1 MDNQKLLEKQ
11 SKKYTLHNNF
21 WETMSL
27 FGNICY
33 KKISEFYVSIRRFIL
48 LSFVILYIDFFAPYL
63 QFLTRR
69 IFNYFIWFL
78 LGVLSSIGFGTGMQT
93 GVLFVFPE
101 IIATYKRNMEFYP
114 DIYSN
119 IHYSFTMCIPMVL
132 IWGIGTAFGE
142 LPPYFIARKMNYK
155 DSNALDKMYN
165 LLGDNSKTLKNN
177 VNNTVEKFRKH
188 KNYSFF
194 TILFLS
200 SWPNAMFDIC
210 GIAAGLVKLRIDEF
224 LIPTIIGKAFIK
236 TPIQLGFILYSYA
249 HYGESIIQTNEI
261 SYLYYLWNIFVISF
275 TMYVFKE
282 YIESVVN

>member
-101 IIATYKRNMEFYP
+101 IT
-114 DIYSN
+114 
-119 IHYSFTMCIPMVL
+119 T
-132 IWGIGTAFGE
+132 
-142 LPPYFIARKMNYK
+142 
-155 DSNALDKMYN
+155 
-165 LLGDNSKTLKNN
+165 
-177 VNNTVEKFRKH
+177 
-188 KNYSFF
+188 
-194 TILFLS
+194 
-200 SWPNAMFDIC
+200 
-210 GIAAGLVKLRIDEF
+210 
-224 LIPTIIGKAFIK
+224 
-236 TPIQLGFILYSYA
+236 
-249 HYGESIIQTNEI
+249 
-261 SYLYYLWNIFVISF
+261 
-275 TMYVFKE
+275 
-282 YIESVVN
+282 